1 MLIKSKLKIA
11 TKVHLK
17 YSILGSKTLFSVIL
31 FWTSQHNNKVWLLDT
46 RTLNGVQLKLMKILS
61 RFNLNLV
68 CLDTYFFITCGLKI
82 LMNYSFETRV
92 KVSHSHL
99 VFLWSAKGRDR
110 SWSELEINSARSS
123 DRGQRVESSRPTFYI
138 GKLCKFWSV

>member
-1 MLIKSKLKIA
+1 M
-11 TKVHLK
+11 V
-17 YSILGSKTLFSVIL
+17 
-31 FWTSQHNNKVWLLDT
+31 DT

-92 KVSHSHL
+92 KVSHSHSVL
-99 VFLWSAKGRDR
+99 LWSAKDGT
-110 SWSELEINSARSS
+110 EA
-123 DRGQRVESSRPTFYI
+123 GQNLKYTIR
-138 GKLCKFWSV
+138 

>member
-17 YSILGSKTLFSVIL
+17 YSILGSKTLFPVIL
-31 FWTSQHNNKVWLLDT
+31 FWTSQHNNKVWLVDT

-99 VFLWSAKGRDR
+99 VLLWSAKGRDR

>member
-1 MLIKSKLKIA
+1 M
-11 TKVHLK
+11 V
-17 YSILGSKTLFSVIL
+17 
-31 FWTSQHNNKVWLLDT
+31 DT

-92 KVSHSHL
+92 KVSHSHSVL
-99 VFLWSAKGRDR
+99 LWSAMDGTEAGQNLKYTIR
-110 SWSELEINSARSS
+110 SI
-123 DRGQRVESSRPTFYI
+123 V
-138 GKLCKFWSV
+138 CKAFCHPVIWVILFFGSLFKSLFGSLFWSFGPFRHHFQHCYITN